1 MRMPFTPLS
10 GRIITVNPNPALD
23 KTLVVDRFV
32 KRGVV
37 RVKEVY
43 QYPSGKGINVSRAIA
58 RLGGSSI
65 ATGFLGGPIGM
76 WIEESLKAEGI
87 ECDFVFVK
95 SCTRTSTTVRCDE
108 EGIEVHIVEPGEDIE
123 SDEVVE
129 LLRKVECLASA
140 NDIVVLSGSL
150 PPGVPSDF
158 YARCIDGVQAK
169 GAIALLDASKEA
181 LIKALCSKPFLIKPN
196 EEELAET
203 LGKPCQSEQQ
213 IFDAIKMFMS
223 EGISCVII
231 SQGER
236 GAIGGC
242 EDGIWRAIPPRVEVV
257 NTIGSGDAMLGG
269 IAYALWR
276 GLEFDEVLRW
286 GVAAGTANV
295 LVDGPCYFETSM
307 AIEIYKAVKLERIL

>member
-1 MRMPFTPLS
+1 MHIQFTPQS

-23 KTLVVDRFV
+23 KTLLIDRFV

-58 RLGGSSI
+58 RLGGRSI

-95 SCTRTSTTVRCDE
+95 SCTRTSTTIRCDE
-108 EGIEVHIVEPGEDIE
+108 EGIEVHIVEPGEEIE
-123 SDEVVE
+123 HDEVAE
-129 LLRKVECLASA
+129 LLKKVESLASA

-158 YARCIDGVQAK
+158 YAWCIDGVQAK
-169 GAIALLDASKEA
+169 GAVALLDASKDA
-181 LIKALCSKPFLIKPN
+181 LIRALRSRPFLIKPN
-196 EEELAET
+196 EEELAEA
-203 LGKPCQSEQQ
+203 LGMPCQSEQQ
-213 IFDAIKMFMS
+213 IFDAIKSFLS
-223 EGISCVII
+223 EGIKYVII

-242 EDGIWRAIPPRVEVV
+242 EDGIWRAIPPRVKVV

-269 IAYALWR
+269 IAYALWC
-276 GLEFDEVLRW
+276 GLGFEEVLRW
-286 GVAAGTANV
+286 GVAVGTANV

-307 AIEIYKAVKLERIL
+307 AVEIYKAVKLERIL